1 MPLTRHV
8 QLAIVIVLAACA
20 PVPAPPYPSEGPA
33 DPLLSRLAAPPDAFT
48 AQLLALHN
56 DERRRAGVAPLGWD
70 PLLASGAAA
79 YAAELSRVGRLRHSP
94 QASRPG
100 QGENLWMGTLGAYSV
115 ERMVGGWLG
124 ERSLFRPG
132 IFPNVSSNGNW
143 AAVGHYTQIIWR
155 GTTNV
160 GCALGRSGRDD
171 YLVCR
176 YAPAGNVIGQPV
188 P

>member
-1 MPLTRHV
+1 MPLTRPVH
-8 QLAIVIVLAACA
+8 LAIAIPLAACA
-20 PVPAPPYPSEGPA
+20 PTLGPPYPGAAPP
-33 DPLLSRLAAPPDAFT
+33 DPLQSRLSAPPDAFS

-56 DERRRAGVAPLGWD
+56 GERRRAGVAPLGWD

-100 QGENLWMGTLGAYSV
+100 QGENLWMGTRGAFSV
-115 ERMVGGWLG
+115 ERMVGGWIG

-143 AAVGHYTQIIWR
+143 AEVGHYTQIIWR

-160 GCALGRSGRDD
+160 GCALSRSSRDD
-171 YLVCR
+171 FLVCR